1 MPAFVPII
9 IAGANVVRMV
19 APAVARSLTQSG
31 FAKKATQK
39 MIDSMKGYIP
49 KATKKEAENLA
60 KKPVGRTSP
69 TSAPKPKN
77 TGTGAGTRSASRA
90 RLKRERDTAKKEEA
104 ARKEKEDKTNQRKII
119 ENLNKRNLPAKTNK
133 PLTTTGGRSVTT
145 TGGRSVTTT
154 GGRSGT
160 TTGGRSGTKNNG
172 RNEKVVGI
180 SKEGAKA
187 ANRASQ
193 FGTAGTE
200 DKNNEQNKKLKPVPE
215 VNVRTLPEPKTV
227 PEPKA
232 KTKPAPITKYKPEK
246 KTAPTPKPK
255 PKEKFD
261 TEGGLYKQYEWAKKR
276 DLPIGGA
283 TQKYYDQME
292 NVALNKKGGMIKKS
306 AVKKR
311 KGFSGRGAGAARRG
325 F

>member
-1 MPAFVPII
+1 MGFQAVGAAIPIVLATGI
-9 IAGANVVRMV
+9 VRMV
-19 APAVARSLTQSG
+19 APKAARSLIESG
-31 FAKKATQK
+31 LAKKATK
-39 MIDSMKGYIP
+39 KIVDSMKGYIP

-60 KKPVGRTSP
+60 KKPAGTSP

-90 RLKRERDTAKKEEA
+90 KLKRERDTAKKEEA
-104 ARKEKEDKTNQRKII
+104 AIKEKEKTNQRKII
-119 ENLNKRNLPAKTNK
+119 ENLNQRKITENLNKRNLPAKTNK

-154 GGRSGT
+154 GGRSAT
-160 TTGGRSGTKNNG
+160 KTGGRS
-172 RNEKVVGI
+172 EKVVGL
-180 SKEGAKA
+180 SKEGARA

-193 FGTAGTE
+193 VGTAGTE
-200 DKNNEQNKKLKPVPE
+200 SKNNENKIAPRPKPKPEAKTAPRPKPKPEAKTAPRPKLK
-215 VNVRTLPEPKTV
+215 
-227 PEPKA
+227 PKA
-232 KTKPAPITKYKPEK
+232 KTAPK
-246 KTAPTPKPK
+246 PKPK

-261 TEGGLYKQYEWAKKR
+261 TEGGLYKQYEFAEKR

-311 KGFSGRGAGAARRG
+311 KGFSGRGVGAARRG

>member
-1 MPAFVPII
+1 MATKLEQQM
-9 IAGANVVRMV
+9 AAERM
-19 APAVARSLTQSG
+19 AEDERGSKG
-31 FAKKATQK
+31 KATAQIPASSEQK
-39 MIDSMKGYIP
+39 RKLKELGLTSVVTVVPGGFILKGVKGASKVYKTID
-49 KATKKEAENLA
+49 
-60 KKPVGRTSP
+60 
-69 TSAPKPKN
+69 
-77 TGTGAGTRSASRA
+77 
-90 RLKRERDTAKKEEA
+90 A
-104 ARKEKEDKTNQRKII
+104 ARKAAEVAGKI
-119 ENLNKRNLPAKTNK
+119 ERNLPTKTNK
-133 PLTTTGGRSVTT
+133 SLTTTSGRSVTTTSGRSVTT
-145 TGGRSVTTT
+145 TGGRNATKT
-154 GGRSGT
+154 GGRNA
-160 TTGGRSGTKNNG
+160 TKTVG
-172 RNEKVVGI
+172 RNEKVVGV
-180 SKEGAKA
+180 SKEGTRA
-187 ANRASQ
+187 ASRASQ
-193 FGTAGTE
+193 VGTAGTE
-200 DKNNEQNKKLKPVPE
+200 NKNKKLKPVPE

-261 TEGGLYKQYEWAKKR
+261 TEGGLYKQYEWAKER